1 VSILPLHLLRRHHL
15 PIEAHFDW
23 SLAVVWSWPEEQLA
37 PLCGPGLELDT
48 YEGNAF
54 VALAL
59 VKTRGLRLKGLPR
72 AFGSDFV
79 LAGFRLFTRYTTREG
94 RRLRGLKILGGGA
107 DSMGMTLLGSIMTHY
122 QYRHLRIE
130 VMETPDR
137 LGIVMSGGHHLRVVA
152 ETSPE
157 REPTSPPASSVFP
170 DLRTAR
176 RFAGPMPYTFDYE
189 AETHS
194 MIRVE
199 GVRREW
205 HPRPVEIAI
214 EANSFFDEGFFAG
227 IGPGRLANAFL
238 VRGVDYEWR
247 RGVVERISGDE

>member
-1 VSILPLHLLRRHHL
+1 
-15 PIEAHFDW
+15 
-23 SLAVVWSWPEEQLA
+23 VVWSWPEERLA
-37 PLCGPGLELDT
+37 ALCGPGLELDS

-59 VKTRGLRLKGLPR
+59 VKTRGLRLNSLPR

-107 DSMGMTLLGSIMTHY
+107 DSLRMTVLGSIMTHY
-122 QYRHLRIE
+122 QYRHLSIA
-130 VMETPDR
+130 VTETPDR
-137 LGIVMSGGHHLRVVA
+137 LEIRTSGGHHLQVVA
-152 ETSPE
+152 DTSPE
-157 REPTSPPASSVFP
+157 REPLLPPAGSVFP

-176 RFAGPMPYTFDYE
+176 RFAGPMPFTFDYE

-205 HPRPVEIAI
+205 HPTPVNVEIETI
-214 EANSFFDEGFFAG
+214 SFLNEGYFAA
-227 IGPGRLANAFL
+227 IGPGQLANAFL
-238 VRGVDYEWR
+238 VRDVDYEWR
-247 RGVVERISGDE
+247 RGIVERISGDE